1 MSGSAVPACSLCG
14 IVLAAASMTGALF
27 AEGRAAEER
36 AAEERAAA
44 RTPSDWLHAM
54 DSAFRNLDYDGEF
67 SYYTASHSRV
77 EVQQQQGDRTVSF
90 TAGIARDVKVATF
103 RIVHM
108 VIDGVERERIAHL
121 GGPRREILRTG
132 RKVSYI
138 LPRDDESFAVEDGL
152 ATGPY
157 TRLFMRSQ
165 DLAAN
170 YRFDLSGRGEVI
182 GRPTVCLEVNP
193 LDDNRYGYLL
203 WLDEETG
210 LLLRSELRDA
220 DGTHLEMVQFTSLRV
235 GDSVTA
241 NALEPAMS
249 GVLVRPATEIDAEPE
264 PPIMPNDWAVGWVP
278 AGFWITDAH
287 THNHAKDGV
296 HAIFSDGLATFS
308 FFVDPAPESPAG
320 GVFSRTGAT
329 VLLSRD
335 LSSEQGDFLVTVVG
349 EVPPK
354 TAQRIAASVYREH

>member
-1 MSGSAVPACSLCG
+1 MPGSAVPACSLCS
-14 IVLAAASMTGALF
+14 IVLAAASVTGALF
-27 AEGRAAEER
+27 AE
-36 AAEERAAA
+36 ERAAA
-44 RTPSDWLHAM
+44 KTPSDWLHTM

-67 SYYTASHSRV
+67 SYYTASHSQV
-77 EVQQQQGDRTVSF
+77 EVHQQQGNRTFSI
-90 TAGIARDVKVATF
+90 TAGFTRDVKVATF

-132 RKVSYI
+132 RQVSYI
-138 LPRDDESFAVEDGL
+138 LPRDDEAFAVEDGPPM
-152 ATGPY
+152 GPY

-203 WLDEETG
+203 WLDEATG

-235 GDSVTA
+235 GDAVTA
-241 NALEPAMS
+241 DALEPAMS
-249 GVLVRPATEIDAEPE
+249 GVLVRPAIAVDAEPE
-264 PPIMPNDWAVGWVP
+264 PPAVPNDWAVGWVP
-278 AGFWITDAH
+278 AGFRITDAH
-287 THNHAKDGV
+287 THTHVEDGV
-296 HAIFSDGLATFS
+296 HAMFSDGLATFS
-308 FFVDPAPESPAG
+308 LFVEPAPEPPAG

-329 VLLSRD
+329 VLLSHD
-335 LSSEQGDFLVTVVG
+335 LSGEQGDFLVTVVG
-349 EVPPK
+349 EVPPN
-354 TAQRIAASVYREH
+354 TAQRIATSVYRER